1 MKLTKQVYSF
11 CVFGTLWMRNV
22 LFSFFPKD
30 GKVGSGTGKRRG
42 RGGFAPRTG
51 KDLNE
56 NNQKATVTKE
66 IAGKRIKRKD
76 TFCFDE

>member
-1 MKLTKQVYSF
+1 
-11 CVFGTLWMRNV
+11 MRNV

-42 RGGFAPRTG
+42 RGGFASRTG

-66 IAGKRIKRKD
+66 ISGKRIKRKD

>member
-1 MKLTKQVYSF
+1 
-11 CVFGTLWMRNV
+11 MRNV

-56 NNQKATVTKE
+56 KATVTKE
-66 IAGKRIKRKD
+66 ISGKRIK
-76 TFCFDE
+76 

>member
-1 MKLTKQVYSF
+1 
-11 CVFGTLWMRNV
+11 MRNV

-30 GKVGSGTGKRRG
+30 RKGGIGTGKRRG
-42 RGGFAPRTG
+42 RGGFVPRTG

-56 NNQKATVTKE
+56 NNQNATVTKE
-66 IAGKRIKRKD
+66 ISGKGIKLND

>member
-1 MKLTKQVYSF
+1 MFIHFVFLVHSE
-11 CVFGTLWMRNV
+11 CVMFYF
-22 LFSFFPKD
+22 LFSQRMEKSE
-30 GKVGSGTGKRRG
+30 VELG
-42 RGGFAPRTG
+42 REEGAGGFAHRTG

>member
-1 MKLTKQVYSF
+1 
-11 CVFGTLWMRNV
+11 MRNV

-30 GKVGSGTGKRRG
+30 GKVGSGTGTKRG
-42 RGGFAPRTG
+42 RGGFAPRTAG

-66 IAGKRIKRKD
+66 ISGKRIKLLKGHIL
-76 TFCFDE
+76 F

>member
-1 MKLTKQVYSF
+1 
-11 CVFGTLWMRNV
+11 MRNV

-42 RGGFAPRTG
+42 RGRFAPRTG

-56 NNQKATVTKE
+56 NNHKATVTKE
-66 IAGKRIKRKD
+66 ISGKRIKRKD
-76 TFCFDE
+76 TFCF